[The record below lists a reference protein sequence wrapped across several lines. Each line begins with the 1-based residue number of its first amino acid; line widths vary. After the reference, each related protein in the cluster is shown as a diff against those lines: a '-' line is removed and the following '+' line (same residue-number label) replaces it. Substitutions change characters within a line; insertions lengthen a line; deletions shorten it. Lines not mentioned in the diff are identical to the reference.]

1 MVPAIQNKKAV
12 VAEFVRLKQLK
23 RIEMNKYFKWLIWL
37 VALVPGVYL
46 AANWKSLPEKVALHF
61 DLKGNPDRYGDK
73 TELLLVVGLLSLMT
87 VGIYFLLSNIYKID
101 PKRYAAE
108 NKDRLQRM
116 GFAVG
121 IFMSAICCVIIY
133 STIKGSI
140 EFGMRYIFA
149 GVGLLFSLIGNY
161 MHNMKPNYFA
171 GLRVPWTLNNEE
183 NWRKTHL
190 LAGKLW
196 FAGGLLIA
204 ILCLLLPDA
213 ISLISFFILTMVLI
227 IIPVVYSYRLY
238 KKNKEAENKTS
249 A

>member
-1 MVPAIQNKKAV
+1 MS
-12 VAEFVRLKQLK
+12 
-23 RIEMNKYFKWLIWL
+23 KYFKILIWL
-37 VALVPGVYL
+37 IAAIPIIYL
-46 AANWKSLPEKVALHF
+46 AAVWKSLPEKVAMHF
-61 DLKGNPDRYGDK
+61 DLHGNPDRYGNK
-73 TELLLVVGLLSLMT
+73 TELLLLVAILSLMT

-121 IFMSAICCVIIY
+121 IFMSALCCVIVY
-133 STIKGSI
+133 STIKGNI

-149 GVGLLFSLIGNY
+149 AVGLLFSLIGNY

-190 LAGKLW
+190 LGGKLW
-196 FAGGLLIA
+196 FAGGLIIA
-204 ILCLLLPDA
+204 ILCLLLPDT
-213 ISLISFFILTMVLI
+213 ISLITFFILTAILV

-238 KKNKEAENKTS
+238 KSNREAENKRP